1 MTAISAN
8 LTEEEAIGDPMK
20 LTRFIVL
27 AAAALGAAT
36 LSADYRYEET
46 SKVTGGTILRMS
58 KFPGMGKM
66 TEPTTTTHFYKGGK
80 SAAVTG
86 SRVDIID
93 VDKGVFIVVNM
104 DDKTYST
111 ITFEEFKAA
120 LEALSKKSQQ
130 QAKMDGEISFDMKVR
145 DLGTSKVV
153 LNQPTKGVEVKVT
166 MTMKDKKS
174 GQTIPMDIL
183 SEMYMAKELPGSRE
197 MKEFQ
202 MRMAQK
208 ISWDVSNAR
217 FLGIGQMQPGF
228 SEGMQKLS
236 AEAKKIEGTPLMTIT
251 RMLGMMGGA
260 GMGEMP
266 DISGPSSSDVSDA
279 AAREAAVQTS
289 RASGGRFG
297 GLAGAAA
304 GGMLGGF
311 GRKKQ
316 TEQSTGS
323 RPSASGPKPASGP
336 QPFMEVT
343 SEVRWFSTKPIED
356 SQFEVP
362 AGFKEVEHQMKKVL
376 RAK

>member
-1 MTAISAN
+1 M
-8 LTEEEAIGDPMK
+8 
-20 LTRFIVL
+20 
-27 AAAALGAAT
+27 AAAALCPAS

-46 SKVTGGTILRMS
+46 SKVTGGTILRLS

-66 TEPTTTTHFYKGGK
+66 TAPTTTTHFYKGGK

-93 VDKGVFIVVNM
+93 ADKGVFIVVNK
-104 DDKTYST
+104 DEKTYST

-120 LEALSKKSQQ
+120 LEALSRKSQQ
-130 QAKMDGEISFDMKVR
+130 QAKLDGEINFDMKVR
-145 DLGTSKVV
+145 DLGASKVV
-153 LNQPTKGVEVKVT
+153 LNQPAKGVEVKVT

-174 GQTIPMDIL
+174 GQTVPMDIL

-217 FLGIGQMQPGF
+217 FLGMGQMQPGL

-236 AEAKKIEGTPLMTIT
+236 AEANKIEGTPLMTIT
-251 RMLGMMGGA
+251 RMMGMMGAA

-266 DISGPSSSDVSDA
+266 EIRGPSAADVNDA
-279 AAREAAVQTS
+279 AARTARDEAAIQTS

-316 TEQSTGS
+316 TEQSTEP

-343 SEVRWFSTKPIED
+343 SEVMWFSTKPIED

-362 AGFKEVEHQMKKVL
+362 AGFKEVEHEMKKLL
-376 RAK
+376 RGK

>member
-1 MTAISAN
+1 
-8 LTEEEAIGDPMK
+8 MK
-20 LTRFIVL
+20 LSRFAAL
-27 AAAALGAAT
+27 AAAALCAAT

-46 SKVTGGTILRMS
+46 SKVTGGAILRMS
-58 KFPGMGKM
+58 KFPGMGKL
-66 TEPTTTTHFYKGGK
+66 TAPTTTTHFYKGGK

-86 SRVDIID
+86 SRIDIID
-93 VDKGVFIVVNM
+93 ADRGVFTVVNL
-104 DDKTYST
+104 DEKTYST

-120 LEALSKKSQQ
+120 LEALSKKGQQ
-130 QAKMDGEISFDMKVR
+130 QARMDGEISFDMKVR

-174 GQTIPMDIL
+174 GQTVPMDIL

-197 MKEFQ
+197 MREFQ

-251 RMLGMMGGA
+251 RMMGMMGGA
-260 GMGEMP
+260 GMGDMP
-266 DISGPSSSDVSDA
+266 EISGPGAADVNDA
-279 AAREAAVQTS
+279 AARAARDEAAREAAIQTS

-304 GGMLGGF
+304 GGMLGGL

-316 TEQSTGS
+316 SEQPTQP
-323 RPSASGPKPASGP
+323 RPSGSGQQAASGP

-343 SEVRWFSTKPIED
+343 SEVMWFSTKPIED

-362 AGFKEVEHQMKKVL
+362 AGFKEVEHEMKKVL
-376 RAK
+376 RGK